1 MTPQTVLVVDLEDRW
16 LQLDPS
22 LHYVGCSI
30 EGSAMLL
37 PVMPPP
43 VLEGTKHFEVSIH
56 SLMPSSGHCIHVRL
70 PGVVAT
76 WSGAPSMRV
85 PVATISNKQLSILQS
100 LIQTV
105 SANGE
110 IGSLSCRI
118 RSIDPDNPSSLNAD
132 PNLIPEASMLE
143 FVGAPLAAPR
153 SRFVNQKVS
162 AIHSDLADGA
172 IPFHELVLPLD
183 LSIVIKESD

>member
-1 MTPQTVLVVDLEDRW
+1 MTPQAVLVVDLEDRW

-30 EGSAMLL
+30 EGSTMLL

-43 VLEGTKHFEVSIH
+43 VLEGTKDFEVLIH
-56 SLMPSSGHCIHVRL
+56 SLMPSSGHCLHVRL
-70 PGVVAT
+70 PCVVAT
-76 WSGAPSMRV
+76 RSGAPSMRV
-85 PVATISNKQLSILQS
+85 SVATISNKHLSNPQS

-110 IGSLSCRI
+110 IGPLTSRVRTI
-118 RSIDPDNPSSLNAD
+118 HPDNPSSLDAD
-132 PNLIPEASMLE
+132 PNLIPESSMLE
-143 FVGAPLAAPR
+143 LVGAPLAAPW
-153 SRFVNQKVS
+153 SWFINQKVS

-172 IPFHELVLPLD
+172 IVFHKPVLPFVTNLKRD
-183 LSIVIKESD
+183 